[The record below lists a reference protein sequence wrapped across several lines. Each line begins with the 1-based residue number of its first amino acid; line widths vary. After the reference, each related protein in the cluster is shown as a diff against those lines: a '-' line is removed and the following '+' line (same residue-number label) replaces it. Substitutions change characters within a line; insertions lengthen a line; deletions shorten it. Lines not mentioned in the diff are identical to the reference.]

1 MRPLERR
8 SPTDPASSGRLEA
21 SGPSEPVLRLEGLE
35 KVFRS
40 GRAGRTVKAVTD
52 FNLTIA
58 RGEVVGLVG
67 ESGSGKSTVA
77 RLVAQL
83 HQPTRGTIRLDG
95 QALPPRPGARALL
108 AYRRKVQ
115 MIFQDPFSSLNP
127 THTVGY
133 ALSRPLEIH
142 GLVRG
147 RQTASAVRTLLERV
161 GLSPSASFEH
171 KFPHE
176 LSGGQRQR
184 VGIARALA
192 VQPELILA
200 DEPTSMLDV
209 SIRLDI
215 MNLMLDLRDQEGLSY
230 LFITHDLAG
239 ARYMSDRVAVMYAG
253 HLVEI
258 GPSAGLIGSPAHPYT
273 RLLKSAAPK
282 PESGLE
288 PDRVEA
294 RGEVPDLTHLP
305 PGCPFEPRCLH
316 ARAEC
321 RTGLPRLVEVA
332 PGHEARCV
340 LYYPELGSPG
350 IPPDVNVRPAG
361 SGAVA

>member
-1 MRPLERR
+1 MQLPPIKL
-8 SPTDPASSGRLEA
+8 SPRNLKPHVVDAA
-21 SGPSEPVLRLEGLE
+21 VLRLEGLE

-40 GRAGRTVKAVTD
+40 GKRTVRAVTD

-67 ESGSGKSTVA
+67 ESGSGKSTVT

-83 HQPTRGTIRLDG
+83 YQPTSGTIALNG
-95 QALPPRPGARALL
+95 QPLPAHPSHRAPL

-142 GLVRG
+142 GITRG
-147 RQTASAVRTLLERV
+147 RETASAVRSLLERV
-161 GLSPSASFEH
+161 GLSPGAKWKN

-192 VQPELILA
+192 VQPALILA

-288 PDRVEA
+288 FRRVEA
-294 RGEVPDLTHLP
+294 RGEIPDLTQLP
-305 PGCPFEPRCLH
+305 PGCPFAPRCPH

-321 RTGLPRLVEVA
+321 RAELPRMVEIA
-332 PGHEARCV
+332 AGHEVRCV
-340 LYYPELGSPG
+340 LYYPELGAPG
-350 IPPDVNVRPAG
+350 IAPDAARG
-361 SGAVA
+361 DESSIHSQKAVA